1 MNKPNIS
8 YSLLKDYQEY
18 WDTRIL
24 GCGLYLF
31 KKHYQKLPIPQG
43 DAAKLGTYFEYLCTG
58 YVRPN
63 DPIPEPEMVYKGKA
77 NEKMAADYVRANE
90 SAEFYKR
97 IISAYGINIL
107 EVGTYMKH
115 DDCSGIL
122 DIFAEWKGKKVIIDI
137 KYSGLIDDKF
147 SPYGW
152 AIESLVDR
160 PALTI
165 QPLHYKYLYNKIHN
179 IENIDFYFFVFS
191 TKDSK
196 KAKIIHINVDE
207 SANYRH
213 EMLIGKIKGYINRDY
228 DKRDEYAT
236 SMEVDYSLNYNK
248 LVARP
253 SLSKCLDC
261 PYFDSCEKHIDVPL
275 VEEINIF

>member
-1 MNKPNIS
+1 MRKPNIS
-8 YSLLKDYQEY
+8 YSLLKDYQEF
-18 WDTRIL
+18 WDTRNL

-31 KKHYQKLPIPQG
+31 KKHYLKQPIPQG
-43 DAAKLGTYFEYLCTG
+43 DAAKLGTYFEYICTG

-63 DPIPEPEMVYKGKA
+63 DEPPQPEMVYKGKA
-77 NEKMAADYVRANE
+77 NEKMAADYVRAHE
-90 SAEFYKR
+90 SAELYKK
-97 IISAYGINIL
+97 IIERKGIEIVQYGRYI
-107 EVGTYMKH
+107 KH
-115 DDCSGIL
+115 EDCSGII
-122 DIFAEWKGKKVIIDI
+122 DMIANWEGKEVIVDI

-165 QPLHYKYLYNKIHN
+165 QPLHYKYLLKATENK
-179 IENIDFYFFVFS
+179 EMEFYFFVFS
-191 TKDSK
+191 SKDSK

-207 SANYRH
+207 SAIYRH
-213 EMLIGKIKGYINRDY
+213 SLLIDKIKKYIDY
-228 DKRDEYAT
+228 HFERGEEYAQD
-236 SMEVDYSLNYNK
+236 MKVDYNLNYQE

-261 PYFDSCEKHIDVPL
+261 PYFDTCEKRIDIPL